1 MTIGFGSGDFYKI
14 YSDHV
19 EGFSGEY
26 INYYKANGLAN
37 AIELNCRNE
46 GEMDYLL
53 INNLD
58 LSGFDFVSMHA
69 PQFSYGNDE
78 NSKRMLAK
86 MELLTKKYNIKNIVV
101 HSDLVLDW
109 DVFKNF
115 KNIPV
120 SIENM
125 DHRKKSGKTIEDIQ
139 AVLDKY
145 DFKLTVDLQHCFVN
159 DSSLRLAADFQ
170 EKFKNKIVEY
180 HISGTDDDSMHYP
193 LFKTEQDEII
203 NSLKNKNIP
212 IIIESTF
219 DEIGDHEKE
228 LEYIKNKLK

>member
-1 MTIGFGSGDFYKI
+1 MIIGFGSGDFYKI
-14 YSDHV
+14 YSNHV
-19 EGFSGEY
+19 EGFSEKY
-26 INYYKANGLAN
+26 ISHYKVNGLAN

-53 INNLD
+53 NNNLD
-58 LSGFDFVSMHA
+58 LSGFSFVSMHA
-69 PQFSYGNDE
+69 PQYAYDNDE

-86 MELLTKKYNIKNIVV
+86 MELLTKKYIIKNIVV

-109 DVFKNF
+109 NVFGNF
-115 KNIPV
+115 KNIPI

-125 DHRKKSGKTIEDIQ
+125 DHRKKSGKTIEDVK

-145 DFKLTVDLQHCFVN
+145 EFKLTVDLQHCFVN
-159 DSSLRLAADFQ
+159 DNSLQLAADFQ
-170 EKFKNKIVEY
+170 EKFKDKIVEY
-180 HISGTDDDSMHYP
+180 HISGTDDNLMHNP
-193 LFKTEQDEII
+193 LFRTKQDKII

-219 DEIGDHEKE
+219 GEVGEHEKE
-228 LEYIKNKLK
+228 LEYIKSRIK

>member
-1 MTIGFGSGDFYKI
+1 MIIGFGSGDFYKI
-14 YSDHV
+14 YSNSN
-19 EGFSGEY
+19 EGFSKDY
-26 INYYKANGLAN
+26 INHYKTNGLAN

-58 LSGFDFVSMHA
+58 LSGFSFISMHT
-69 PQFSYGNDE
+69 PQYAYDNDE

-101 HSDLVLDW
+101 HSDLVLNW
-109 DVFKNF
+109 EIFAKYE
-115 KNIPV
+115 NIPI

-125 DHRKKSGKTIEDIQ
+125 DHRKKSGKTIEDIK

-145 DFKLTVDLQHCFVN
+145 NFKLTVDLQHCFVN
-159 DSSLRLAADFQ
+159 DNSLQLAADFQ
-170 EKFKNKIVEY
+170 EKFKDKIVEY

-203 NSLKNKNIP
+203 KALKDKNIP

-228 LEYIKNKLK
+228 LEYIKSRIK